1 MEHRLSLQDRK
12 MLSLCGIVD
21 VIRFDLNEVLLET
34 EIGMLHIKG
43 SDLHVTRLSL
53 EKGEVEMEG
62 TMDSLSYSDAPAFEK
77 GGAGLFGRLFS

>member
-12 MLSLCGIVD
+12 ALSLCGIVD

-43 SDLHVTRLSL
+43 ADLHVTRLSL

-62 TMDSLSYSDAPAFEK
+62 TIDSLGYSDTPDFEK
-77 GGAGLFGRLFS
+77 AGGGLFGRLFS